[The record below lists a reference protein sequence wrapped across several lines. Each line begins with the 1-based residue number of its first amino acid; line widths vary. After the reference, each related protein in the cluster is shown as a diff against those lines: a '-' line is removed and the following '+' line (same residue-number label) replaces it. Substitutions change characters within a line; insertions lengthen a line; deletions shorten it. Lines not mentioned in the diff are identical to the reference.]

1 MSKKEPSIKLNF
13 GMNALLTL
21 TSIIFPIISFPY
33 VSRVLLPEGTGK
45 VSFAVSLITYFV
57 MLSQLGIPTYGIR
70 ACARVRDDRE
80 ELSRVTHE
88 LLFISLIMSL
98 VSYLLLFALIF
109 FIPRLYSEK
118 TLYYI
123 TSLMIIFGAIGA
135 EWLYKGLEQYTFI
148 TIRSVICKVI
158 ALIAMLLLIRE
169 RSDYLIYGAITV
181 FAGSAPGLIN
191 FICAGRYISF
201 KPVGGY
207 DIKRHLKPVMVF
219 FAMSCATTIYTHL
232 DTVMLGFMTNDTE
245 VGYYNAAVKIKAVLV
260 SLVTSLGAVLL
271 PRASYYIE
279 QGNFSKF
286 VDISRK
292 AFYFVLSVSVPLI
305 LYFILFA
312 KESINFISGPAFSG
326 SIAPMQIIM
335 PTLLFIGITNIIGI
349 QMFIPLGKEK
359 VVLLSVIVGAVVDVI
374 VNIILIP
381 GYASAGAA
389 AGTTIAEV
397 AVLIVQVV
405 ALRRYFREKNPG
417 FSVMTFLRK
426 LHVLYILP
434 AVLIS
439 LAASLWVKRLNL
451 SSFFT
456 LAISSC
462 LFFGIYG
469 IIFWSQWKKIGIKG
483 IEEK

>member
-1 MSKKEPSIKLNF
+1 MKNKEPSIKLNF

-21 TSIIFPIISFPY
+21 SSIIFPIISFPY
-33 VSRVLLPEGTGK
+33 VSRILLPEGTGK

-98 VSYLLLFALIF
+98 ISYVLLFALIIF
-109 FIPRLYSEK
+109 VPRLYSEK

-123 TSLMIIFGAIGA
+123 SSLMIIFGAVGA
-135 EWLYKGLEQYTFI
+135 EWLYKGLEKYTFI
-148 TIRSVICKVI
+148 TVRSVICKVI
-158 ALIAMLLLIRE
+158 SLIAMLLLIRE
-169 RSDYLIYGAITV
+169 KGDYIVYGAITV

-191 FICAGRYISF
+191 FICAGKYISF

-207 DIKRHLKPVMVF
+207 NIKRHLKPVMIF

-232 DTVMLGFMTNDTE
+232 DTVMLGFMTTDTD
-245 VGYYNAAVKIKAVLV
+245 VGYYNAAVKIKTVFV

-286 VDISRK
+286 VDISKK
-292 AFYFVLSVSVPLI
+292 AFYFVLSVSIPLM
-305 LYFILFA
+305 LYFIFFA
-312 KESINFISGPAFSG
+312 KESIIFISGEAFAG

-359 VVLLSVIVGAVVDVI
+359 VVLLSEIVGAVVDVI

-381 GYASAGAA
+381 RYASAGAA

-397 AVLIVQVV
+397 AVLLVQAV
-405 ALRRYFREKNPG
+405 ALRRYFREKDPEFSITG
-417 FSVMTFLRK
+417 FLGRLRI
-426 LHVLYILP
+426 LYILP
-434 AVLIS
+434 AAALS
-439 LAASLWVKRLNL
+439 LAASLWVKMLNL
-451 SSFFT
+451 SCFLT
-456 LAISSC
+456 LTISSC

-483 IEEK
+483 IAKV